1 MKKGWLK
8 ETSESVGVAIHGIQ
22 ECFTILFPGVEGPN
36 ISDSPFPSDA
46 SRSGE
51 NSSHRDDD
59 GRECDDLDWSTIQWV
74 TDEEE
79 NTEAE
84 DFEYE
89 GISSTHTLPFT
100 IVRD

>member
-22 ECFTILFPGVEGPN
+22 ECFTILFPGVECPS
-36 ISDSPFPSDA
+36 ISDSPFPSDG
-46 SRSGE
+46 SRCGD
-51 NSSHRDDD
+51 SSQRDDD
-59 GRECDDLDWSTIQWV
+59 GIDWDDLDWSTVQWV

-84 DFEYE
+84 DFKYE
-89 GISSTHTLPFT
+89 GISSTHALPFT